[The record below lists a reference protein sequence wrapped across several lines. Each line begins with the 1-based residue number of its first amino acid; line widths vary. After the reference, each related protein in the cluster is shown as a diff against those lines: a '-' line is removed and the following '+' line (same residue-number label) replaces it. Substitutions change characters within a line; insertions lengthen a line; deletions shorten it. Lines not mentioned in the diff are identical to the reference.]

1 MLFGDFE
8 TKYKIIENKKSLVSK
23 MRMIITEYK
32 FMNIHLGT
40 DDDVEGEKIAK
51 VTDEGL
57 KKVLYLL

>member
-1 MLFGDFE
+1 
-8 TKYKIIENKKSLVSK
+8 